1 MPPVP
6 FLNFLC
12 STSSDRETGS
22 HWKAHRCL
30 PGNLDAL
37 ALVLR
42 AGSLD
47 IISLLCL
54 SVGMTQWKKTGQPSP
69 MHLMPAGEVPTTQ
82 KSWVLSSADLE
93 ALLESSDDAI
103 FSKDLNNIITQW
115 SRGAEEVYGY
125 SRQEMVGQSVTRLL
139 PPECPD
145 EAVLIL
151 EQIKRGERLERKE
164 TMRLTKDGKLLSVLL
179 TVSPLRDT
187 SGIIIGALTVARDIT
202 GRRQIEE
209 TVRHLEA
216 QVESRALVM
225 ETANRIA
232 LNILAHRT
240 GVEALRH
247 IADAARTLACAKYAA
262 LGVARPGGGGLTE
275 FVTVG
280 LTEAEEAVIG
290 ARPKGTGI
298 LELLLERTEPLRI
311 AMLGEH
317 PASVGFPPNHPPMGS
332 FLGVPIRRG
341 DTVLGSLY
349 LTDKEGGLP
358 FTEDDEIAVEAL
370 GAYAAVAIHIT
381 EMLVR
386 QRTLVSGLIHAQ
398 EEERRAVAYDLH
410 DGLTQFVMAAHAHLE
425 GFRSAHASGKEEKAR
440 CDLDQGL
447 RYLKEAVIESRRLVN
462 GLRTLALDDLGLAG
476 ALEEAVADEKGRAG
490 WADADFVH
498 NIAGRRFD
506 KSLETAVYRVAQ
518 EALTNAR
525 KHAQTQRI
533 HVLLLEEKES
543 QSDYR
548 HLLLEVRDWGI
559 GFDRDQVLNAAEH
572 VGMQS
577 MIERI
582 RLMEGSFEIQGK
594 LGEGAAVRAVFPVT
608 AADRKTDNDRKDD
621 A

>member
-1 MPPVP
+1 
-6 FLNFLC
+6 
-12 STSSDRETGS
+12 
-22 HWKAHRCL
+22 
-30 PGNLDAL
+30 
-37 ALVLR
+37 
-42 AGSLD
+42 
-47 IISLLCL
+47 
-54 SVGMTQWKKTGQPSP
+54 MTQWKKTRQSSP
-69 MHLMPAGEVPTTQ
+69 MHLTPAGEVPTTQ

-125 SRQEMVGQSVTRLL
+125 SRQEMIGQSVTRLL

-209 TVRHLEA
+209 TVRYLEA

-275 FVTVG
+275 FVAVG
-280 LTEAEEAVIG
+280 LTETEEAVIG

-311 AMLGEH
+311 AVLGEH

-440 CDLDQGL
+440 YDLDQGL
-447 RYLKEAVIESRRLVN
+447 RYLKEAVTESRRLVN
-462 GLRTLALDDLGLAG
+462 GLRTLALDDMGLAG

-559 GFDRDQVLNAAEH
+559 GFDQDQVLNAAEH

-577 MIERI
+577 MIERV
-582 RLMEGSFEIQGK
+582 RLMEGSFEVQGK
-594 LGEGAAVRAVFPVT
+594 LGAGAAVRAVFPVT

-621 A
+621 V

>member
-1 MPPVP
+1 M
-6 FLNFLC
+6 
-12 STSSDRETGS
+12 
-22 HWKAHRCL
+22 
-30 PGNLDAL
+30 
-37 ALVLR
+37 
-42 AGSLD
+42 
-47 IISLLCL
+47 
-54 SVGMTQWKKTGQPSP
+54 
-69 MHLMPAGEVPTTQ
+69 
-82 KSWVLSSADLE
+82 LSSVDLE
-93 ALLESSDDAI
+93 TLLDSSDDAI
-103 FSKDLNNIITQW
+103 FSKDLNNTVTQW
-115 SRGAEEVYGY
+115 SRGAEKVYGY
-125 SRQEMVGQSVTRLL
+125 TRAEMVGQSVTRLL
-139 PPECPD
+139 PPELPE
-145 EAVLIL
+145 EAALIL
-151 EQIKRGERLERKE
+151 EQVMWGERLERWE
-164 TMRLTKDGKLLSVLL
+164 TTRLAKDGALLSVLL
-179 TVSPLRDT
+179 TVSPLRDV
-187 SGIIIGALTVARDIT
+187 SGRIIGALTVARDIT
-202 GRRQIEE
+202 SRRQTEE

-225 ETANRIA
+225 DTANRIA

-247 IADAARTLACAKYAA
+247 IADAARTLAGARYAA
-262 LGVARPGGGGLTE
+262 LGVARPGGGLAE

-280 LTEAEEAVIG
+280 LTEAEEEVIG
-290 ARPKGTGI
+290 ARPKGAGI

-311 AMLGEH
+311 DILGEH
-317 PASVGFPPNHPPMGS
+317 SASVGFPPNHPPMGS

-341 DTVLGSLY
+341 DAVLGSLY

-370 GAYAAVAIHIT
+370 GAYAAVAIHIM

-425 GFRSAHASGKEEKAR
+425 GFRRAHAAGNEAKAER
-440 CDLDQGL
+440 DLEQGL
-447 RYLKEAVIESRRLVN
+447 RYLKEAVTESRRLVN

-476 ALEEAVADEKGRAG
+476 ALEEAVAEEKERAG

-525 KHAQTQRI
+525 KHAQTQRV

-543 QSDYR
+543 QSEYR
-548 HLLLEVRDWGI
+548 HLRLEVRDWGV
-559 GFDRDQVLNAAEH
+559 GFDRDQVLNGAEH

-577 MIERI
+577 MIERV
-582 RLMEGSFEIQGK
+582 RLMEGRFEVTGSIGA
-594 LGEGAAVRAVFPVT
+594 GAAVHAIFPIT
-608 AADRKTDNDRKDD
+608 DADQKTDASQEADL
-621 A
+621 

>member
-1 MPPVP
+1 
-6 FLNFLC
+6 
-12 STSSDRETGS
+12 
-22 HWKAHRCL
+22 
-30 PGNLDAL
+30 
-37 ALVLR
+37 
-42 AGSLD
+42 
-47 IISLLCL
+47 
-54 SVGMTQWKKTGQPSP
+54 MTQQKTKQQ
-69 MHLMPAGEVPTTQ
+69 E
-82 KSWVLSSADLE
+82 SWVLSSADLE
-93 ALLESSDDAI
+93 TLLESSDDAI
-103 FSKDLNNIITQW
+103 FSRDLDNIVTQW
-115 SRGAEEVYGY
+115 SRGAEKVYGY
-125 SRQEMVGQSVTRLL
+125 SRQEMVGQSVTQLL
-139 PPECPD
+139 PPECP
-145 EAVLIL
+145 EETGLIL
-151 EQIKRGERLERKE
+151 EQIKRGDRLDHWE
-164 TMRLTKDGKLLSVLL
+164 TTRLTKDGSLLSVLL

-187 SGIIIGALTVARDIT
+187 SGTIIGALTVARDIT
-202 GRRQIEE
+202 DRRQTEE

-216 QVESRALVM
+216 QIQNRALVM
-225 ETANRIA
+225 DTANRIA

-262 LGVARPGGGGLTE
+262 LGVARPGGSGLVE

-280 LTEAEEAVIG
+280 LTETEESVIG
-290 ARPKGTGI
+290 PRPKGAGI

-311 AMLGEH
+311 SVLGEH
-317 PASVGFPPNHPPMGS
+317 SASVGFPPNHPPMQS

-349 LTDKEGGLP
+349 LTDKEGDLP
-358 FTEDDEIAVEAL
+358 FTADDEAAVEAL
-370 GAYAAVAIHIT
+370 GAHAAVAIHIM

-425 GFRSAHASGKEEKAR
+425 GFRRAHAAGKEEKAAR
-440 CDLDQGL
+440 DLDQGL
-447 RYLKEAVIESRRLVN
+447 RYLQEAVTESRRLVN

-490 WADADFVH
+490 WTDADFVH

-533 HVLLLEEKES
+533 HVLLLEEKEESKEKES
-543 QSDYR
+543 QSEYR
-548 HLLLEVRDWGI
+548 HLLLEVRDWGV

-577 MIERI
+577 MIERV
-582 RLMEGSFEIQGK
+582 RLLEGRFEVQGK
-594 LGEGAAVRAVFPVT
+594 LGDGAAVRATFPIT
-608 AADRKTDNDRKDD
+608 DADQKAD

>member
-1 MPPVP
+1 
-6 FLNFLC
+6 
-12 STSSDRETGS
+12 
-22 HWKAHRCL
+22 
-30 PGNLDAL
+30 
-37 ALVLR
+37 
-42 AGSLD
+42 
-47 IISLLCL
+47 
-54 SVGMTQWKKTGQPSP
+54 MTRWKKTVQPSSS
-69 MHLMPAGEVPTTQ
+69 HLVAMKRVITSQ
-82 KSWVLSSADLE
+82 QSQQSWVLSSADLE
-93 ALLESSDDAI
+93 TLLESSDDAI
-103 FSKDLNNIITQW
+103 FSKDLNNIIIEW
-115 SRGAEEVYGY
+115 SRGAEKIYGY
-125 SRQEMVGQSVTRLL
+125 TRAEMIGHSVTRLL
-139 PPECPD
+139 PLD
-145 EAVLIL
+145 HSAEATLIL
-151 EQIKRGERLERKE
+151 ERIKRGERVEGWE
-164 TMRLTKDGKLLSVLL
+164 TTRLTKDGCLLSVLL
-179 TVSPLRDT
+179 TVSPLQDA
-187 SGIIIGALTVARDIT
+187 SGTITGALTVARDIT
-202 GRRQIEE
+202 GRRQSEK
-209 TVRHLEA
+209 TVRLLET
-216 QVESRALVM
+216 QVQNRAVVM

-247 IADAARTLACAKYAA
+247 IADAARTLAGARYAA
-262 LGVARPGGGGLTE
+262 LGVARPGGAGLVE

-290 ARPKGTGI
+290 ARPKGAGI
-298 LELLLERTEPLRI
+298 LELLLERAEPLRI
-311 AMLGEH
+311 DVLGEH
-317 PASVGFPPNHPPMGS
+317 AASVGFPPNHPPMNS

-349 LTDKEGGLP
+349 LTDKQGGVP
-358 FTEDDEIAVEAL
+358 FTEEDEIAVEAL
-370 GAYAAVAIHIT
+370 GAYAAVAIHIM

-425 GFRSAHASGKEEKAR
+425 SFRRAHASGKEEKAGR
-440 CDLDQGL
+440 DLDQGL
-447 RYLKEAVIESRRLVN
+447 RYLKEAVLESRRLVN

-476 ALEEAVADEKGRAG
+476 ALEEAVAEEKQRAG

-525 KHAQTQRI
+525 KHAQTQRV
-533 HVLLLEEKES
+533 HVILLEENEEKTDKDS

-559 GFDRDQVLNAAEH
+559 GFDRDQVLDAGEH

-577 MIERI
+577 MIERV
-582 RLMEGSFEIQGK
+582 RLMDGRFEVRGK
-594 LGEGAAVRAVFPVT
+594 PGEGAMVRATFPI
-608 AADRKTDNDRKDD
+608 TDTGREEG